1 MHAQDSTSVRR
12 QVLIPGSRERAR
24 AQRMLDALLAEAEA
38 VVHEDAL
45 GGPIDTESLIDH
57 FREIVS
63 HRAVG
68 VVCAALEAQPQPR
81 VVEVEMWPAKVGA

>member
-38 VVHEDAL
+38 EVRDQSYDGRMDLDGVLAL
-45 GGPIDTESLIDH
+45 M
-57 FREIVS
+57 FEIVS
-63 HRAVG
+63 RRGVG
-68 VVCAALEAQPQPR
+68 VVCAALEAAPERRFLQLDI
-81 VVEVEMWPAKVGA
+81 WPATVGA